1 VMKNNASL
9 RLAKAALACALFGTM
24 FTSCSKEEEISPL
37 SDAAELTGRD
47 QTAILTDDQRQERI
61 NGAVL
66 DERGYYQTLNNEQGR
81 LLLGSA
87 GEVTDGDR
95 LLVKCTKTKCAVIK
109 VPATGSGLEWD
120 DVSTAP
126 SSLHN
131 EVSRSIAGANQITD
145 GDRFIVKCSKSKCD
159 LIKLPVYQAGI
170 DAEAGI
176 GPRHLQS
183 LNDFAK

>member
-1 VMKNNASL
+1 MKNNASL

-47 QTAILTDDQRQERI
+47 QTAILTDDERQERI

-66 DERGYYQTLNNEQGR
+66 DDRGYYQTLNNEQGR

-95 LLVKCTKTKCAVIK
+95 LIVKCTKTKCAVIK
-109 VPATGSGLEWD
+109 VAAGLDTKDGYTE
-120 DVSTAP
+120 TY
-126 SSLHN
+126 HN